1 MLTIEEM
8 TERRRNAVAAGLSP
22 VHPFFVERTNGVHV
36 WGVDGQRYLD
46 FGGGIG
52 CVNVGNSHP
61 AVVAAVQ
68 EQAGRSLHSASAL
81 SMHDLYVPLCERLN
95 SLAFG
100 ERQNKS
106 FLTNSGSEAVENS
119 IRIARAFT
127 GRQAVISFAH
137 AFHGRTALGGSLS
150 GDPNGP
156 SYRPMAVDTHRTPYP
171 RSYRTE
177 RQDAQSE
184 VDWTMEQFDSL
195 LDRVG
200 RSNVAA
206 VIVEPIQGEG
216 GFIIPPERFFS
227 ELTARCADAGIVTIA
242 DEIQTG
248 FGRTGTFLA
257 SQWLGFVPD
266 IVVMGKSIADGL
278 PLAAITGRA
287 EVMDWL
293 SPGGLGGTYGGNVVA
308 CAAALAV
315 IEVMEQEQL
324 LERAQRIGEWIADR
338 TGDYDQR
345 FRLVGDVRIAGAMAA
360 IELVTDRGTQEPAAG
375 ACGDV
380 IRGCLEDGLIV
391 VPAGPDRNVIRLLG
405 PLTLD
410 DEDLNAG
417 FAIIESQLS
426 KAC

>member
-1 MLTIEEM
+1 MTIEEM
-8 TERRRNAVAAGLSP
+8 TQRRKNAVAAGLSP
-22 VHPFFVERTNGVHV
+22 VHPFFVERTNSVHV
-36 WGVDGQRYLD
+36 WDIEGQRYLD

-68 EQAGRSLHSASAL
+68 AQAERSLHSASAL

-95 SLAFG
+95 SLAFAN
-100 ERQNKS
+100 RQNKS
-106 FLTNSGSEAVENS
+106 FLTNSGSEAVENA

-127 GRQAVISFAH
+127 GRSAVISFAH

-156 SYRPMAVDTHRTPYP
+156 SFRPMAVDTHRTPYP
-171 RSYRTE
+171 RSYRTAH
-177 RQDAQSE
+177 QDAQAE
-184 VDWTMEQFDSL
+184 VNWTMEQFDDL
-195 LDRVG
+195 LDRIG
-200 RSNVAA
+200 PSNVAA

-216 GFIIPPERFFS
+216 GFIIPPDGFFS
-227 ELTARCADAGIVTIA
+227 ELTARCANAGVVTIA

-257 SQWLGFVPD
+257 SEGLGFVPD

-287 EVMDWL
+287 EVMDSL
-293 SPGGLGGTYGGNVVA
+293 PPGGLGGTYGGNVVA

-315 IEVMEQEQL
+315 IDVMEREQL
-324 LERAQRIGEWIADR
+324 VQRAQQIGKWIADR
-338 TGDYDQR
+338 TRDYDQR
-345 FRLVGDVRIAGAMAA
+345 FSLVGDVRIAGAMAA
-360 IELVTDRGTQEPAAG
+360 IEIVADRATKEPAAI
-375 ACGDV
+375 ACAEV
-380 IRGCLEDGLIV
+380 IRGCLDDGLIV
-391 VPAGPDRNVIRLLG
+391 VPAGPGRNVIRLLG
-405 PLTLD
+405 PLALQ

-417 FAIIESQLS
+417 FAIIENQLS